1 VLQAQAQ
8 GRALTFKF
16 CVSTRKLKTIGEQQE
31 LAAISF
37 ESAGG
42 FNGPYVGM
50 VATSNGET
58 SDNTAHFN
66 WFEYKE
72 K

>member
-1 VLQAQAQ
+1 MSVLSDEA
-8 GRALTFKF
+8 
-16 CVSTRKLKTIGEQQE
+16 
-31 LAAISF
+31 
-37 ESAGG
+37 AGG

-58 SDNTAHFN
+58 SNNTASFN
-66 WFEYKE
+66 WFNYIE